1 MTREYRPSRHI
12 KTENLTVQSIF
23 IEVYPS
29 PDPNSQQ
36 SNHISVSLDRIATVT
51 SINQYWGTFL
61 YLIAHAQQAKTILE
75 LGSCAGISG
84 CYLAASPYCQ
94 KFITVEGSSS
104 LAKIAESNLNEVSH
118 NFILF
123 NTLFDAALD
132 QILPNLAQTIDVTY
146 IDGNHEKRATLDYFE
161 RLKPHLSQNG
171 IVLFDDIHWTTDM
184 EEAWQMIT
192 QCHGFSYTIDLGRI
206 GLGIWNRKPAHTK
219 TYSLATYTDYW
230 QRGKPKIY
238 QKNLKS

>member
-1 MTREYRPSRHI
+1 MLSGS
-12 KTENLTVQSIF
+12 QSI
-23 IEVYPS
+23 
-29 PDPNSQQ
+29 
-36 SNHISVSLDRIATVT
+36 
-51 SINQYWGTFL
+51 
-61 YLIAHAQQAKTILE
+61 
-75 LGSCAGISG
+75 
-84 CYLAASPYCQ
+84 
-94 KFITVEGSSS
+94 
-104 LAKIAESNLNEVSH
+104 
-118 NFILF
+118 
-123 NTLFDAALD
+123 FDAALD

-206 GLGIWNRKPAHTK
+206 GLGIRNRKTAHTK